1 MHESSL
7 LADADHVFEGP
18 TLDHVMKQFAI
29 AFPPRSL
36 RSARSGHAYH
46 AKLRVPKS
54 QRDQALAMLN
64 RLHKRCPGWKFGLGS
79 ASQSDDYCQMLVNQ
93 VEVATATAPGTGGA
107 SALAN
112 WLSKLLAALGLRS
125 GPVAMTGPDPAE
137 VREQFQKAYVTAKRR
152 QCYARDDQPQH
163 LTITYTFLA
172 WAPVLAQLQREAESK
187 GRTVQLN
194 YAGDQTMDGDL
205 LLEGIH
211 SKILIVLDHGALKD
225 SGSNPPAGGSLPP
238 LQPPPPTQGS
248 QMRHKLPTRQEPT
261 LGPANPPAA
270 ANGANGSTEGS
281 TGSSLMDSTEQFDGH
296 GPSGWQALILN
307 VTLRRVLPGH
317 AGASASQAL
326 RMDHGDSLSIGR
338 CGTHAALFA
347 GMCAAVGAGNRL
359 SKSPDKALV
368 LQMLADGANVASAP
382 VPAEFLT
389 IGGLPLARG
398 QMLGFP
404 LALQYQDL
412 IVELDLLQV
421 DHGVTE

>member
-29 AFPPRSL
+29 AFPPRAV
-36 RSARSGHAYH
+36 RSARSGHIYH

-93 VEVATATAPGTGGA
+93 VEVPPAVTPAPGAA
-107 SALAN
+107 SAFTA

-125 GPVAMTGPDPAE
+125 GASAVTGPDPGE
-137 VREQFQKAYVTAKRR
+137 VREQFQKAYVAAKRR
-152 QCYARDDQPQH
+152 QGYARNDQAQH

-211 SKILIVLDHGALKD
+211 SKILIVLDHGAMKGT
-225 SGSNPPAGGSLPP
+225 GSNAPAGGGALP
-238 LQPPPPTQGS
+238 LQPQTPSPHPKTGPE
-248 QMRHKLPTRQEPT
+248 LPARQEPT
-261 LGPANPPAA
+261 LGPENPPTSARDA
-270 ANGANGSTEGS
+270 VNSAVGS
-281 TGSSLMDSTEQFDGH
+281 TGSSLMDSTEQFEGDGPI
-296 GPSGWQALILN
+296 GGQELALT
-307 VTLRRVLPGH
+307 VTVRRVIPGRP
-317 AGASASQAL
+317 GTSASETL
-326 RMDHGDSLSIGR
+326 RMDHGASLTIGR
-338 CGTHAALFA
+338 CGPHAALFA

-359 SKSPDKALV
+359 SKSLDKALL
-368 LQMLADGANVASAP
+368 LQVSADGAIVASSP
-382 VPAEFLT
+382 VPAEFQTLN
-389 IGGLPLARG
+389 GPPLATG
-398 QMLGFP
+398 QALGYP
-404 LALQYQDL
+404 LTLRYQDL
-412 IVELDLLQV
+412 IVGLAMLQA
-421 DHGVTE
+421 DHVATE